1 MDVKVV
7 FDHKVVL
14 ALGVT
19 AVGII
24 FASKL
29 DPTAVKEVS
38 IRAIGAAEAFASA
51 CKRISEA
58 A

>member
-19 AVGII
+19 VVEII

-29 DPTAVKEVS
+29 DPADIKEVS

-51 CKRISEA
+51 CKRIGEA

>member
-1 MDVKVV
+1 MDV
-7 FDHKVVL
+7 KVVL

-38 IRAIGAAEAFASA
+38 IRAIGAAEVFASA

>member
-14 ALGVT
+14 ALGV
-19 AVGII
+19 II

-29 DPTAVKEVS
+29 DPADVKEVS

-51 CKRISEA
+51 CKRIGEA